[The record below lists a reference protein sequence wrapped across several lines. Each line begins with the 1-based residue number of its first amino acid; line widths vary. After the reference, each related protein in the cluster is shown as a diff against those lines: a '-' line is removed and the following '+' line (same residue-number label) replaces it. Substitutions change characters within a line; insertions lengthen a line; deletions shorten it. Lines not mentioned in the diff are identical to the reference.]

1 MTQLQDIPPPATRS
15 APVGAQDLVR
25 DFMQARTSRKPI
37 PVPAGIRGWGVTEGE
52 ALQQLH
58 VQAMLAHYGGH
69 VIGTKLGGGD
79 MATLAALGMSGPFKG
94 PIFSAFAHAS
104 PARLRRDGFFACV
117 VEAEI
122 AVRLG
127 EDIGGHPYLPERDV
141 LMHAIEA
148 VLPSIEVADSRFTD
162 FMNLPPAAIL
172 ADAGFAGAWI
182 HGTPVTDW
190 NDIDLPALQVR
201 LLSGGE
207 EVRTGSGSR
216 VMGDP
221 LHALS
226 LLVADLGRDG
236 RKLRAGQVVSTGT
249 CTLPY
254 MAKAGET
261 LVADFGPLGQVSL
274 TLD

>member
-1 MTQLQDIPPPATRS
+1 MPKLQEITPPTCAAPADAQDI
-15 APVGAQDLVR
+15 VR
-25 DFMQARTSRKPI
+25 ALMQARTTRT
-37 PVPAGIRGWGVTEGE
+37 PVPVPEGMARYAPADGE
-52 ALQQLH
+52 RIQQLH
-58 VQAMLAHYGGH
+58 VQAMLAQYGGH

-141 LMHAIEA
+141 LVHAIEA
-148 VLPSIEVADSRFTD
+148 IVPSIEIADSRFAD

-172 ADAGFAGAWI
+172 ADAGFAGAWV

-190 NDIDLPALQVR
+190 RDLDLPALQVL

-207 EVRTGSGSR
+207 EVRSGSGSR

-254 MAKAGET
+254 MGKAGESI
-261 LVADFGPLGQVSL
+261 VADFGPLGRVSL
-274 TLD
+274 VLD